1 MKKHLFSSV
10 LLILGLAAH
19 PASAAGK
26 RIDNVLPK
34 VTVVGTPEI
43 AAQIRGAAPKRPR
56 PIAPGEPAP
65 FWVEFESD
73 FDSAEEFPELV
84 FRYSILLKTGSSLKL
99 LEGEVTHID
108 VAKGKDRH
116 SVMYIAPKTLNRIS
130 DGKPFNPSNIQAFW
144 VEVFA
149 AGESIGGQFKS
160 SHGITYDQVAK
171 ERDKLDKVTDVFLQK
186 SQTPFAPLF
195 WDYYE
200 AVKPSSR

>member
-1 MKKHLFSSV
+1 MKKN
-10 LLILGLAAH
+10 LILSLLLFAGICVQ
-19 PASAAGK
+19 PALAAGK

-56 PIAPGEPAP
+56 PITPGEPAP
-65 FWVEFESD
+65 IWLEFESD
-73 FDSAEEFPELV
+73 FDSADEFPELL
-84 FRYSILLKTGSSLKL
+84 FRYSILMKVGNGLKL

-108 VAKGKDRH
+108 VARGKDRH
-116 SVMYIAPKTLNRIS
+116 SVMYVAPKTLNKIA
-130 DGKPFNPSNIQAFW
+130 DGKQFNPTNIQAYW

-149 AGESIGGQFKS
+149 GAESIGGQFKS

-171 ERDKLDKVTDVFLQK
+171 EKDKLEKVSDAFLSK
-186 SQTPFAPLF
+186 AQTPFAPLF

-200 AVKPSSR
+200 AVKPSGR